1 MMSVSDR
8 YKEGIVVRVF
18 LSGYSSFQHEISEKA
33 AKSIQCASLIKQ
45 GIPIKLLNNMPMFKE
60 TPLCGFIYDS
70 TELKVI
76 RAFKKDVYS
85 DRFDKAN
92 LREEIINGKK
102 KVPLPDSHTGKT
114 VYHRDYESVKGL
126 AEKVTRM
133 YTKYKK
139 ALFHSELIMKAKD
152 ATKPKKRI
160 IGIIIGKTLFKNR
173 QKLEEI
179 VQFTLKHL
187 PKCPICLYDD
197 DKGEMKEISPTY
209 LQNSFFLLQSFNF
222 FLKLLTF
229 KRLKHDHTV
238 DLNQNSCYNIDLE
251 TWEGF

>member
-1 MMSVSDR
+1 MMSVSDK
-8 YKEGIVVRVF
+8 YKEGIVVRLF

-45 GIPIKLLNNMPMFKE
+45 GIPIKLLNNMPMFKG

-92 LREEIINGKK
+92 LPEIVVKGKK

-133 YTKYKK
+133 YAKYKK
-139 ALFHSELIMKAKD
+139 ALFHSELIIKAKD
-152 ATKPKKRI
+152 VTKPKKRI
-160 IGIIIGKTLFKNR
+160 IGIIIGKTIFKNA
-173 QKLEEI
+173 QTLAAI
-179 VQFTLKHL
+179 TQFALKHL
-187 PKCPICLYDD
+187 PGRPICLYDD
-197 DKGEMKEISPTY
+197 DKGKMKEISAAE
-209 LQNSFFLLQSFNF
+209 LQ
-222 FLKLLTF
+222 KLIFSTAKL
-229 KRLKHDHTV
+229 
-238 DLNQNSCYNIDLE
+238 
-251 TWEGF
+251 